1 MQGQAYPGISN
12 IGTEKKLQEL
22 QVLYLKDRNQT
33 YFKEMF
39 NLILPYARS
48 QVLKKTKGKVFLPP
62 ELVYDYSLDA
72 SIKFLSQYDNPK
84 FQVDS
89 SFGGLLGLKVLESMH
104 GPKIIRADQVGSL
117 NQHLERNDSGTE
129 LGELAESFGF
139 KYMFHP
145 TSHDVYDDPALYLF
159 DKEEDAI
166 ESVMT
171 VLNDLYLSTTLLEY
185 LNITRALVQFIKH
198 SKSYDRLKKTFL
210 NEKEIETLDLTIL
223 EISKRL
229 KNEA

>member
-1 MQGQAYPGISN
+1 M
-12 IGTEKKLQEL
+12 
-22 QVLYLKDRNQT
+22 
-33 YFKEMF
+33 
-39 NLILPYARS
+39 
-48 QVLKKTKGKVFLPP
+48 
-62 ELVYDYSLDA
+62 
-72 SIKFLSQYDNPK
+72 
-84 FQVDS
+84 
-89 SFGGLLGLKVLESMH
+89 
-104 GPKIIRADQVGSL
+104 
-117 NQHLERNDSGTE
+117 
-129 LGELAESFGF
+129 
-139 KYMFHP
+139 
-145 TSHDVYDDPALYLF
+145 YDDPALYLF

-185 LNITRALVQFIKH
+185 LNITRALVQFINH